1 MSKIEQIITEIEDY
15 INSCKPTPFS
25 SSKISVDKAT
35 IEELLAE
42 LRQRTPDEIKKY
54 QKIIS
59 NKEAIIA
66 EAKSQAD
73 QMIADATAKT
83 NELINE
89 HEIMQHA
96 YEQANMITEEAQK
109 QAQNIVDRAVE
120 EANAVREGAVAYTD
134 DMLNSMLVV
143 MKHAMEGADNKF
155 DAYMQAMKSSYEIV
169 ESNLKE
175 LRGMPAGQPEEGNA
189 APADSYYDE
198 DAQDAAFETEE

>member
-1 MSKIEQIITEIEDY
+1 MSKIEQIIDDIEDY
-15 INSCKPTPFS
+15 IAGCKPIAFY
-25 SSKISVDKAT
+25 SSKIAVDKAT

-66 EAKSQAD
+66 EARSQAE
-73 QMIADATAKT
+73 QMISDATAQT

-89 HEIMQHA
+89 HEIMQRA
-96 YEQANMITEEAQK
+96 YEQADLIREDAQK
-109 QAQNIVDRAVE
+109 QAQEIVDRAVA

-143 MKHAMEGADNKF
+143 MKHAMEGADDKF
-155 DAYMQAMKSSYEIV
+155 VAYMQAMKSSYEIV

-175 LRGMPAGQPEEGNA
+175 LRGTPSVSEPVAEETPVEDEEEALLRPFGQ
-189 APADSYYDE
+189 
-198 DAQDAAFETEE
+198 TEY